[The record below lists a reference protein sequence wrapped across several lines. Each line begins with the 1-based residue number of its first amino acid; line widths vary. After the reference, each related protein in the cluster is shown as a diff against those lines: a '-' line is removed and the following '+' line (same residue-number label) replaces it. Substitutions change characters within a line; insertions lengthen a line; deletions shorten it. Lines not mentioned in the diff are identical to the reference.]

1 MAKNKFKNKYI
12 LRTGSV
18 CCGIAAALTAGF
30 SFAACEDF
38 LDKAPDDRVELS
50 TEDQVVMLLTGS
62 YPDSNYGWF
71 CELSSDN
78 IMDLNSEHYPIDGDA
93 AQNLTH
99 YNLSSS
105 GRQDDEAFLFQPVKS
120 STSSD
125 TPGGLWSSFYI
136 TINSVNEVLAA
147 IDELSNNGQQM
158 TAKLTAAK
166 GEALLIRSYCHF
178 ILVNVFSQ
186 AYKNETASKNDI
198 GIPYITEVINT
209 VDDTYSRGNVTDTY
223 KKILADLEEG
233 LKCISDINFEKP
245 KYHFNENAAHAYACR
260 VYLFLHQWQ
269 KAVEQADLVLGT
281 DNSQLLPKLFDY
293 APLDDCSYLS
303 DFANIWQEPNDFNNL
318 MLIDTYSTIFRK
330 SRYRY
335 EQGGLAARAIY
346 FHNAPMWRSW
356 VGNPSA
362 FVSGLFGSRDYGFEP
377 GWIGE
382 QFQYS
387 DKVAGI
393 GYAHTFRRE
402 FTAMELL
409 LERAE
414 AKVNLGDLA
423 GASADLC
430 TYHESTTN
438 FSEKTKDTYFANN
451 RMALLTDDM
460 IKSWFAKNT
469 SSNFNCFD
477 NWDFLKNM
485 DPNWNIPAEAVPYM
499 NCVNYWRRYETN
511 FSGKRFFDLK
521 RWGMEYYH
529 VYGNNTST
537 GVQNDTLVMVWN
549 DPRRALEIP
558 QDAIAAGMEPSQ
570 PASLTTDTTSHV
582 KPSSFAIDELRV
594 K

>member
-1 MAKNKFKNKYI
+1 MTKIFFKNKFSA
-12 LRTGSV
+12 LGLA
-18 CCGIAAALTAGF
+18 CCGVATALTA
-30 SFAACEDF
+30 SVALTSCSDF
-38 LDKAPDDRVELS
+38 LDKEPDDRVELS
-50 TEDQVVMLLTGS
+50 TEDQVVMLLTAS
-62 YPDSNYGWF
+62 YPDANYGWF

-78 IMDLNSEHYPIDGDA
+78 IMDLNAEHYPIDGDA

-99 YNLSSS
+99 YNLGSS
-105 GRQDDEAFLFQPVKS
+105 GRQDDEAYRFEPVKS

-125 TPGGLWSSFYI
+125 TPGGLWSSYYI
-136 TINSVNEVLAA
+136 TINSVNEALAA
-147 IDELSNNGQQM
+147 IDQLVAEGSAM
-158 TAKLTAAK
+158 TNKLTAAK

-178 ILVNVFSQ
+178 VLVNVFSQ
-186 AYKNETASKNDI
+186 AYKTEELSKQDI

-209 VDDTYSRGNVTDTY
+209 VDDSYSRSNVTDTY
-223 KKILADLEEG
+223 KKIIADLEEG
-233 LKCISDINFEKP
+233 LKCISDINYEKP

-260 VYLFLHQWQ
+260 VYLFHHQWQ
-269 KAVEQADLVLGT
+269 DAIEQANMVLGT
-281 DNSQLLPKLFDY
+281 DKAQLLPKLFDY
-293 APLDDCSYLS
+293 APLDDCSYLD
-303 DFANIWQEPNDFNNL
+303 DFANVWQNPNEWSNL

-335 EQGGLAARAIY
+335 EQGGMRARAIY
-346 FHNAPMWRSW
+346 FHNAPMWRRW
-356 VGNPSA
+356 VGNPAA
-362 FVSGLFGSRDYGFEP
+362 FVSGLFGSRDYGFCP

-402 FTAMELL
+402 FTATELL

-414 AKVNLGDLA
+414 AKINTGDLA
-423 GASADLC
+423 GASEDLC
-430 TYHESTTN
+430 TYHESTMN
-438 FSEKTKDTYFANN
+438 FSEKSKETYAAQNG
-451 RMALLTDDM
+451 MLPLTDDM
-460 IKSWFAKNT
+460 IKDWFAKETKDNY
-469 SSNFNCFD
+469 NCFD
-477 NWDFLKNM
+477 DWDFLKNM
-485 DPNWNIPAEAVPYM
+485 DPNWVISADAVPYM

-511 FSGKRFFDLK
+511 FTGKRFFDLK

-529 VYGNNTST
+529 VYGTNTST
-537 GVQNDTLVMVWN
+537 GVQNDTIRMTWN

-582 KPSSFAIDELRV
+582 KPASMTIDELIM

>member
-18 CCGIAAALTAGF
+18 CCGIAAALIAGF

-260 VYLFLHQWQ
+260 VDLFLHQWQ

-382 QFQYS
+382 QFQYT

-594 K
+594 N